1 MAQVTGERRSSSRF
15 DKAFPVYVT
24 TPQGIFRGVARNIS
38 SGGMFIETRDLQPMG
53 GRITVCFADHASGVE
68 ISVVSEVR
76 FQCVLEYGG
85 KEGPTA
91 LRGVGVR
98 FLEFDTGFDL
108 VAPGPPPSTSMH

>member
-1 MAQVTGERRSSSRF
+1 MAQAAGERRSSSRF

-53 GRITVCFADHASGVE
+53 GRVTICFADHASGVE
-68 ISVVSEVR
+68 LSVVSEVR

-85 KEGPTA
+85 KEGRTA

-98 FLEFDTGFDL
+98 FLDFDTGIEL
-108 VAPGPPPSTSMH
+108 VAPGPPPSSSMH